1 LKALITSILC
11 TIENRKLNGVIETEV
26 KRHRRMDFIS
36 SIENQ
41 LGFIPN
47 IELLI
52 ADGNMEYVSPN
63 KRNIA
68 VNVLF
73 SNDKLLVE
81 SWNYTTSNSIEAR
94 DDSNIMISYGTINF
108 EELEMKSTQEMCLH
122 SNINEVDVT
131 LFQRKCDLEYQN

>member
-1 LKALITSILC
+1 
-11 TIENRKLNGVIETEV
+11 
-26 KRHRRMDFIS
+26 MDFIS

-73 SNDKLLVE
+73 SNDKLLVGVRLLR
-81 SWNYTTSNSIEAR
+81 TSNSIEAR
-94 DDSNIMISYGTINF
+94 GRLKY
-108 EELEMKSTQEMCLH
+108 H
-122 SNINEVDVT
+122 
-131 LFQRKCDLEYQN
+131 DLVWNH

>member
-1 LKALITSILC
+1 
-11 TIENRKLNGVIETEV
+11 
-26 KRHRRMDFIS
+26 MDFIS

-73 SNDKLLVE
+73 SNDKLLVGE
-81 SWNYTTSNSIEAR
+81 SDYYAVPQILLKPG

-108 EELEMKSTQEMCLH
+108 EELEMKKYTGNVSFIL
-122 SNINEVDVT
+122 NINEVDVT
-131 LFQRKCDLEYQN
+131 PSRENVIWNTKTREAVKECLSQLRKR

>member
-1 LKALITSILC
+1 
-11 TIENRKLNGVIETEV
+11 
-26 KRHRRMDFIS
+26 MDFIS

-63 KRNIA
+63 KEICSKCA
-68 VNVLF
+68 VLKRQIV
-73 SNDKLLVE
+73 SWRSDYAVPQILLKPG
-81 SWNYTTSNSIEAR
+81 

-108 EELEMKSTQEMCLH
+108 EELEMKKYTGNVSFIL
-122 SNINEVDVT
+122 NINRSRCNS
-131 LFQRKCDLEYQN
+131 FQRKCDLEYQN

>member
-1 LKALITSILC
+1 VYY
-11 TIENRKLNGVIETEV
+11 RKQKNLTGYYETEV

-47 IELLI
+47 IELFI

-73 SNDKLLVE
+73 SNDKLLVG
-81 SWNYTTSNSIEAR
+81 SQ
-94 DDSNIMISYGTINF
+94 TI
-108 EELEMKSTQEMCLH
+108 TCLK
-122 SNINEVDVT
+122 
-131 LFQRKCDLEYQN
+131 FY

>member
-1 LKALITSILC
+1 
-11 TIENRKLNGVIETEV
+11 
-26 KRHRRMDFIS
+26 MDFIS

-52 ADGNMEYVSPN
+52 ADGNMEYVSLQT
-63 KRNIA
+63 NIA

-73 SNDKLLVE
+73 SKQIVSWRVRLLRR
-81 SWNYTTSNSIEAR
+81 TSNSIEAR

-108 EELEMKSTQEMCLH
+108 EELEMKSTQECL
-122 SNINEVDVT
+122 S
-131 LFQRKCDLEYQN
+131 F

>member
-1 LKALITSILC
+1 
-11 TIENRKLNGVIETEV
+11 
-26 KRHRRMDFIS
+26 MDFIS

-73 SNDKLLVE
+73 SNDKLLVGE
-81 SWNYTTSNSIEAR
+81 SDYYAVPQILLKPG

-108 EELEMKSTQEMCLH
+108 EELEMTQEMCL
-122 SNINEVDVT
+122 SFLT
-131 LFQRKCDLEYQN
+131 

>member
-1 LKALITSILC
+1 
-11 TIENRKLNGVIETEV
+11 
-26 KRHRRMDFIS
+26 MDFIS

-73 SNDKLLVE
+73 SNDKLLVGE
-81 SWNYTTSNSIEAR
+81 SDYYAVPQILAR

-108 EELEMKSTQEMCLH
+108 EELEMKKYTGNVSSFLT
-122 SNINEVDVT
+122 
-131 LFQRKCDLEYQN
+131 

>member
-73 SNDKLLVE
+73 SNDKLLVGE
-81 SWNYTTSNSIEAR
+81 SDYYTTSNSIEAR

-122 SNINEVDVT
+122 S
-131 LFQRKCDLEYQN
+131 

>member
-73 SNDKLLVE
+73 SNDKLLV
-81 SWNYTTSNSIEAR
+81 
-94 DDSNIMISYGTINF
+94 GGQTITPYLKF
-108 EELEMKSTQEMCLH
+108 
-122 SNINEVDVT
+122 
-131 LFQRKCDLEYQN
+131 Y